1 MGTSGEV
8 RTRQAEGKGGGSG
21 GVEEGRG
28 CKVQAGVWG
37 RWDQWGGVRE
47 GGREDELEAGG
58 RGR

>member
-1 MGTSGEV
+1 M
-8 RTRQAEGKGGGSG
+8 QGGRWGQVE
-21 GVEEGRG
+21 GVEDGMG